1 MTQLHTLTVRTTAA
15 LGRLADLQRRA
26 EHVTSATPVIK
37 PALKELASALEE
49 LQVANE
55 HLQAQF
61 EELAASR
68 VRADDV
74 SRRFE
79 EFLQVVPI
87 ACIWSDPQGV
97 ILEANDM
104 SAALLNVARP
114 RLAGKPLMLFLSD
127 RPRFFDALAALSAPG
142 GGAVETDITVRPR
155 ERRPRLV
162 RLTGRVLESESRW
175 CWFLRPAE
183 GEEAPA

>member
-26 EHVTSATPVIK
+26 EQVTSATPVIK
-37 PALKELASALEE
+37 PALKELTAALEE

-55 HLQAQF
+55 HLQAQL
-61 EELAASR
+61 EELAAAR
-68 VRADDV
+68 LRADDV

-97 ILEANDM
+97 ILEANDTA
-104 SAALLNVARP
+104 AALLNVTRA

-127 RPRFFDALAALSAPG
+127 RPRFFGALAALSAPDG
-142 GGAVETDITVRPR
+142 GVVETDITVRPR

-162 RLTGRVLESESRW
+162 RLTGRVLASESRW
-175 CWFLRPAE
+175 CWFLRPVE
-183 GEEAPA
+183 GDDPPA